1 MSARQGDATVIVPI
15 RKGSQRI
22 IRKNVQSIGPFGFGL
37 TEIKLRQL
45 LAGNTFAEI
54 LIDTDLEEIDQVL
67 AVIGSTDST
76 SKVRVE
82 VRDPKL
88 AGSDATTDD
97 LIRHLVK
104 KVNTPHLVWTHVTSP
119 FFNTEC
125 YARFMERYRNLPPEH
140 DSLVAADTLREFL
153 WKKDGP
159 MNYDRNGL
167 RWPFTQTLDP
177 IYLINSAGFAIS
189 TELAQTLGDRVGE
202 TPAFFEC
209 EVMEGFDV
217 DWPDQFQIV
226 KLLVQNGY
234 KII

>member
-1 MSARQGDATVIVPI
+1 MTERKGDTTVIVPI

-22 IRKNVQSIGPFGFGL
+22 IRKNIQSIGPYEFGL

-45 LAGNTFAEI
+45 LAGDTFAEI
-54 LIDTDLEEIDQVL
+54 LIDTDLDEIDQVL
-67 AVIGSTDST
+67 AVIGSTGTT
-76 SKVRVE
+76 SRVRVE

-97 LIRHLVK
+97 LIRHLVR
-104 KVNTPHLVWTHVTSP
+104 KVNTEHLVWTHVTSP
-119 FFNTEC
+119 FFNTGC
-125 YARFMERYRNLPPEH
+125 YARFMESYRSLPPEN

-159 MNYDRNGL
+159 MNYDRSGL

-177 IYLINSAGFAIS
+177 IYLINSAAFAIR
-189 TELAQTLGDRVGE
+189 TDLARKLGDRVGE

-209 EVMEGFDV
+209 EVLEGFDV